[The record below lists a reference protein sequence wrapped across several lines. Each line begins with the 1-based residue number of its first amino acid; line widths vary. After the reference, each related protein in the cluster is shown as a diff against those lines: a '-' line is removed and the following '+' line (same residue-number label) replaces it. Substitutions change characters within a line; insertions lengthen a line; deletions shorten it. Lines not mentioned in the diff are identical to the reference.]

1 MITSTIVSN
10 ASLFVRIT
18 ESVFSQHLLKTPST
32 PVTPIPSITS
42 LVSLYGT
49 CRQLMRTTK
58 IQIKN
63 VSEITMQDAR
73 KSKLSHP
80 CWMSVQVRDWILL
93 AAFDHLFS
101 ILKTPIP
108 NKHTFSCLGLN
119 QTNQTRPL
127 LVRVSISL
135 MKSSVKPSLIR

>member
-63 VSEITMQDAR
+63 VSEITMKDAR
-73 KSKLSHP
+73 E
-80 CWMSVQVRDWILL
+80 VQIVASMLDE
-93 AAFDHLFS
+93 
-101 ILKTPIP
+101 
-108 NKHTFSCLGLN
+108 C
-119 QTNQTRPL
+119 
-127 LVRVSISL
+127 
-135 MKSSVKPSLIR
+135 SS